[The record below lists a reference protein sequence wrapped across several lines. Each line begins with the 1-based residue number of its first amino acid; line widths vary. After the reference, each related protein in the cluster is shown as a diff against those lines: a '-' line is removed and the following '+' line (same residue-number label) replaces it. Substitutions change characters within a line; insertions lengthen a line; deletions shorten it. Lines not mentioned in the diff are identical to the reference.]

1 MRYIKIDYMR
11 YIKLLL
17 VILLETT
24 GLHMLIK
31 HSTVFGFTT
40 YLFFHLTASLLLATM
55 VAWILKTFYKYP
67 YMHALILSF
76 SIFFFLG
83 PFAVSLGVI
92 SVLIYTKISKV
103 PAPVKEV
110 NYEIVF
116 SVRVLSEKR
125 RLGEGSLRFAK
136 VEDLQRV
143 LYFTKF
149 YHPLTV
155 RFFKELLF
163 SDNDELRLL
172 ANSYLKNAEK
182 YLQELIYELEKVL
195 KGQNLGKDVK
205 FFVCRALAFLN
216 WDIYYL
222 GFMEEQIAKKYLD
235 NAKEYVLKALE
246 IKEDP
251 SLYMLMG
258 RMELSSGDY
267 QRAHEHFK
275 RALDLGMEPVKV
287 LPYLLEALYK
297 LRNFKELKQVSEKYR
312 GTYSVNPKRMALIS
326 AWV

>member
-1 MRYIKIDYMR
+1 MLGD

-17 VILLETT
+17 AILLETT
-24 GLHMLIK
+24 GLYTLMQYPTIFGLI
-31 HSTVFGFTT
+31 T
-40 YLFFHLTASLLLATM
+40 YLFSHFIASLLLATM
-55 VAWILKTFYKYP
+55 VAWILKIFYKYP
-67 YMHALILSF
+67 YRHALILSF

-83 PFAVSLGVI
+83 PFAVLFGVI
-92 SVLIYTKISKV
+92 VLIYTKISKA

-110 NYEIVF
+110 NYELVF
-116 SVRVLSEKR
+116 SVRVLSEER
-125 RLGEGSLRFAK
+125 RLEKGSLRFGK

-195 KGQNLGKDVK
+195 ESQDLGKDVK
-205 FFVCRALAFLN
+205 FFVCRALVFLN

-235 NAKEYVLKALE
+235 NAKDYVIKALE

-251 SLYMLMG
+251 SLYLLMG

-267 QRAHEHFK
+267 QRAYEHFK

-297 LRNFKELKQVSEKYR
+297 LRNFKELKQFSEKYR

>member
-1 MRYIKIDYMR
+1 MGGDYIR
-11 YIKLLL
+11 LLL

-24 GLHMLIK
+24 GLYTLMQYP
-31 HSTVFGFTT
+31 TVFGFIT
-40 YLFFHLTASLLLATM
+40 YLFSHFIASLLLATM
-55 VAWILKTFYKYP
+55 VAWILKVFYKYP
-67 YMHALILSF
+67 YRHALILSF

-83 PFAVSLGVI
+83 PFAVLFGVI
-92 SVLIYTKISKV
+92 NVLIYTKISKV

-110 NYEIVF
+110 DYEILF
-116 SVRVLSEKR
+116 SVRVFSEKR

-136 VEDLQRV
+136 VKRLEEV
-143 LYFTKF
+143 VYFTRF

-155 RFFKELLF
+155 KSFKQLLF

-182 YLQELIYELEKVL
+182 YLQELIYELERVL
-195 KGQNLGKDVK
+195 ESQDLGKDVK

-216 WDIYYL
+216 WDVYYL
-222 GFMEEQIAKKYLD
+222 GFMEGQIAKKYLY

-251 SLYMLMG
+251 ILYLLMG
-258 RMELSSGDY
+258 RIELSSRDY
-267 QRAHEHFK
+267 QKAYEHFK

>member
-1 MRYIKIDYMR
+1 MYTDYL
-11 YIKLLL
+11 KLLL

-24 GLHMLIK
+24 GFYTLMQYPTLF
-31 HSTVFGFTT
+31 VFII
-40 YLFFHLTASLLLATM
+40 YLFSHFTASLLLATM

-67 YMHALILSF
+67 YRHASILSF
-76 SIFFFLG
+76 FILFFLG
-83 PFAVSLGVI
+83 PFAVLIGVI
-92 SVLIYTKISKV
+92 SVLIYTKVSKV
-103 PAPVKEV
+103 PARVKEV

-136 VEDLQRV
+136 LGDLQRV

-235 NAKEYVLKALE
+235 NAKEYALKALE

-275 RALDLGMEPVKV
+275 RALDLGMELVKV

>member
-1 MRYIKIDYMR
+1 MFSDYA
-11 YIKLLL
+11 KLLL
-17 VILLETT
+17 VTLLETT
-24 GLHMLIK
+24 GLYTLMK
-31 HSTVFGFTT
+31 YPTVFGFIT
-40 YLFFHLTASLLLATM
+40 YLFSHFVASLLLATM
-55 VAWILKTFYKYP
+55 VAGILKIFYKYH
-67 YMHALILSF
+67 YRHALILSF

-83 PFAVSLGVI
+83 PFAVLFGVI
-92 SVLIYTKISKV
+92 SSLIYTKISKT
-103 PAPVKEV
+103 PPPIKEV
-110 NYEIVF
+110 NYELV
-116 SVRVLSEKR
+116 SSARVLSEKR

-155 RFFKELLF
+155 RFFKELLY
-163 SDNDELRLL
+163 SYNDELRLL

-182 YLQELIYELEKVL
+182 YLQELIYELEGVL
-195 KGQNLGKDVK
+195 ESQDLGKDVK
-205 FFVCRALAFLN
+205 FFVCRTLAFLN
-216 WDIYYL
+216 WDVYYL
-222 GFMEEQIAKKYLD
+222 GFMEGEIAKKYLD
-235 NAKEYVLKALE
+235 NAKEYVIKALE

-251 SLYMLMG
+251 NLYLLIG

>member
-1 MRYIKIDYMR
+1 MLGD

-17 VILLETT
+17 VIFLETT
-24 GLHMLIK
+24 GLYTLVQHPTI
-31 HSTVFGFTT
+31 FGFIN
-40 YLFFHLTASLLLATM
+40 YLFSHFIASFLLAIT
-55 VAWILKTFYKYP
+55 VAGALKIFYKYH
-67 YMHALILSF
+67 YRHALILSS

-83 PFAVSLGVI
+83 PFAVLFGVI
-92 SVLIYTKISKV
+92 VLIYTKISKA

-110 NYEIVF
+110 NYELVF
-116 SVRVLSEKR
+116 GVRILSEER
-125 RLGEGSLRFAK
+125 RLEKVSLRFAEVK
-136 VEDLQRV
+136 DLESV
-143 LYFTKF
+143 VYFTKF

-182 YLQELIYELEKVL
+182 YLQELIYELERVL
-195 KGQNLGKDVK
+195 ESQDLRKDVK

-216 WDIYYL
+216 WDVYYL

-235 NAKEYVLKALE
+235 NAKEYVIKALE

-251 SLYMLMG
+251 SLYLLMG
-258 RMELSSGDY
+258 RMELISQDY
-267 QRAHEHFK
+267 QRAYEHFK

>member
-1 MRYIKIDYMR
+1 MFSD

-24 GLHMLIK
+24 GLYTLIQYP
-31 HSTVFGFTT
+31 TVFGFIT
-40 YLFFHLTASLLLATM
+40 YLFSHFIASLLLATM
-55 VAWILKTFYKYP
+55 VAVILKIFYKYP
-67 YMHALILSF
+67 YRHALIFSF

-83 PFAVSLGVI
+83 PFAVLFGVI
-92 SVLIYTKISKV
+92 SILIYTKISK
-103 PAPVKEV
+103 APVPLKEV
-110 NYEIVF
+110 DYEIVF

-125 RLGEGSLRFAK
+125 RLGEGSLRFARLK
-136 VEDLQRV
+136 GLERV
-143 LYFTKF
+143 VYFTKF

-182 YLQELIYELEKVL
+182 YLQELIYELERVL
-195 KGQNLGKDVK
+195 ESQDLGKDVK
-205 FFVCRALAFLN
+205 FLVCRALAFLN
-216 WDIYYL
+216 WDVYYL
-222 GFMEEQIAKKYLD
+222 GFVEEQIAKKYLD
-235 NAKEYVLKALE
+235 NAKEYVIKALE

-251 SLYMLMG
+251 SLYLLMG
-258 RMELSSGDY
+258 RIELSSGDY
-267 QRAHEHFK
+267 QRAYEYFK
-275 RALDLGMEPVKV
+275 RALDLGIEPVKV
-287 LPYLLEALYK
+287 LPYLLEALYE

-312 GTYSVNPKRMALIS
+312 GTYSVNPKKMALIS

>member
-1 MRYIKIDYMR
+1 MVSD

-24 GLHMLIK
+24 GLHTLMQYP
-31 HSTVFGFTT
+31 TVFGFIT
-40 YLFFHLTASLLLATM
+40 YLFSHFIASFLLAIT
-55 VAWILKTFYKYP
+55 VAGILKIFYKYP
-67 YMHALILSF
+67 YRHALILSF

-83 PFAVSLGVI
+83 PFAVLFGVI
-92 SVLIYTKISKV
+92 VLIYTKISKA

-110 NYEIVF
+110 NYEILF
-116 SVRVLSEKR
+116 SVRAFSEKR

-136 VEDLQRV
+136 MKDLERV
-143 LYFTKF
+143 VYFTKF

-155 RFFKELLF
+155 RFFKQLLF

-172 ANSYLKNAEK
+172 AHSYLKNAEK

-195 KGQNLGKDVK
+195 ESQNLGKYVK

-216 WDIYYL
+216 WDVYYL
-222 GFMEEQIAKKYLD
+222 GFMEGQIAKKYLY

-251 SLYMLMG
+251 SLYLLMG
-258 RMELSSGDY
+258 RMEMSSRDY
-267 QRAHEHFK
+267 QKAYEYFK
-275 RALDLGMEPVKV
+275 RALNLGMEPVKV

-297 LRNFKELKQVSEKYR
+297 LRDFKELKRVSEKYR

>member
-1 MRYIKIDYMR
+1 MYID

-17 VILLETT
+17 VISLETT
-24 GLHMLIK
+24 GFYTLIQ
-31 HSTVFGFTT
+31 HPTVFGFII
-40 YLFFHLTASLLLATM
+40 YLFFHFTASLFLATM
-55 VAWILKTFYKYP
+55 VAEILKIFYKYP
-67 YMHALILSF
+67 YRHALILSF

-83 PFAVSLGVI
+83 PFAILFGVI
-92 SVLIYTKISKV
+92 NVLIYKKISKA

-110 NYEIVF
+110 NYELVF

-125 RLGEGSLRFAK
+125 RFGKGGLRFAK

-143 LYFTKF
+143 IYFTKF

-182 YLQELIYELEKVL
+182 YLQELIYELERVL
-195 KGQNLGKDVK
+195 GEQDLRKDVK

-216 WDIYYL
+216 WDVYYL

-235 NAKEYVLKALE
+235 NAKEYVIKALE

-258 RMELSSGDY
+258 RIELSSGDY
-267 QRAHEHFK
+267 QRAHGYFK

>member
-1 MRYIKIDYMR
+1 MGND

-17 VILLETT
+17 VILLEAT
-24 GLHMLIK
+24 GLHTLMQYP
-31 HSTVFGFTT
+31 TVFGFIN
-40 YLFFHLTASLLLATM
+40 YLFSHFIASLLLATI
-55 VAWILKTFYKYP
+55 VAGILKIFYKYP
-67 YMHALILSF
+67 YRYALILSF

-83 PFAVSLGVI
+83 PFAALFGVI
-92 SVLIYTKISKV
+92 VLIYTKISKA

-116 SVRVLSEKR
+116 SVRILSEKR
-125 RLGEGSLRFAK
+125 RLGDGNLRFAK
-136 VEDLQRV
+136 VKDLESV
-143 LYFTKF
+143 VYFTKF

-182 YLQELIYELEKVL
+182 YLQELIYELERVL
-195 KGQNLGKDVK
+195 ESQNLGKDVK
-205 FFVCRALAFLN
+205 FFVCTALAFLN
-216 WDIYYL
+216 WNVYYL

-235 NAKEYVLKALE
+235 NAKKYVIKALE

-258 RMELSSGDY
+258 RIELSSGDY
-267 QRAHEHFK
+267 QKAYEHFK
-275 RALDLGMEPVKV
+275 RALGLGMESVKV

-297 LRNFKELKQVSEKYR
+297 LRDFKELKQVSEKYR
-312 GTYSVNPKRMALIS
+312 GTLSVNPKRMALIS

>member
-1 MRYIKIDYMR
+1 MFID

-17 VILLETT
+17 MILSETT
-24 GLHMLIK
+24 GLYTLIQ
-31 HSTVFGFTT
+31 HPTVFGFIT
-40 YLFFHLTASLLLATM
+40 YLFFHFIASLLLATM
-55 VAWILKTFYKYP
+55 IAWILKTFHKYP
-67 YMHALILSF
+67 YRYALILSF

-83 PFAVSLGVI
+83 PFAVLFGVI
-92 SVLIYTKISKV
+92 SVLIYTKISRA

-110 NYEIVF
+110 NYEVVF

-195 KGQNLGKDVK
+195 GEQDLGKDVK

-216 WDIYYL
+216 WDVYYL
-222 GFMEEQIAKKYLD
+222 GFMEGQIAKKYLD

-251 SLYMLMG
+251 SIYLLMG
-258 RMELSSGDY
+258 RMELSSGNY

-287 LPYLLEALYK
+287 LPYLLEALYE